1 MQALHIKQEYDVIS
15 ISNATL
21 KLTDERQKLMKID
34 GFPKMIL
41 V

>member
-1 MQALHIKQEYDVIS
+1 M
-15 ISNATL
+15 L
-21 KLTDERQKLMKID
+21 KLTNERQKLMKID

>member
-1 MQALHIKQEYDVIS
+1 M
-15 ISNATL
+15 L